1 MERGSK
7 MNGVSKKLCIS
18 LIGVQAIVHMSN
30 DVPAEDKIW
39 YAVLVLGFVIVYK
52 CVQAFVDWKN
62 NRSGS

>member
-1 MERGSK
+1 

-30 DVPAEDKIW
+30 DASAEDKIW
-39 YAVLVLGFVIVYK
+39 YAVLVLGIVVVYK

-62 NRSGS
+62 NRSEAENKG